1 MTVRGRPRL
10 FAALLIAGLTVALFL
25 GGVLDNLAT
34 SGAPGLPGAIGL
46 IGIVT
51 FLIFPSMGLLL
62 VRHQSSNAIGW
73 LLLGIGLSVFLIFNS
88 GHFAAAAAAHYRGP
102 LPITQ
107 VFLVLA
113 ATVWLPFILMLLLF
127 LPMLFPDGRL
137 LSRRWLIPII
147 SGLVFA
153 LLALLGNLFVP
164 TNGTVDSPGLANPLG
179 NSSLARML
187 EPLINL
193 AVPFGLVALIGSVSS
208 VVARY
213 RRGDGLQRHQLRWF
227 LFALVLAAIP
237 FLLHNNNNSVL
248 ANVLLVLFVPLL
260 PISIAI
266 AVLRYRLYDIDVVI
280 NRALVY
286 GVLAAFI
293 SSVYVAIVVGV
304 GRLVGSGNR
313 PNLALSIVATAVVA
327 VAFQPIRERVQRF
340 ANRLVYGKRATP
352 YQVMAGFAD
361 QMAGTLSADD
371 VLPQMAEA
379 AARGVG
385 AQAAR
390 VILVLPGGGRRSTV
404 WPPTASADRFER
416 TLPVSY
422 RGELVG
428 EIAVRESPGQP
439 ITPGEGRL
447 LADLAAQAGPVLHNV
462 RLTAELQGRLVD
474 ISAQAAELRASRQR
488 IVAAQETERRRLGD
502 EIRVGVQRELEA
514 TSEQLDEVERL
525 LVDDG
530 VAAAAQLEVLTIET
544 QRTLDGLRDL
554 ARGIF
559 PPLLADK
566 GIVAALQ
573 AHTRKAAVHAS
584 VESPAELGS
593 TRFDPGVETAVYFCC
608 TEALR
613 AAAGPATVHLRAGD
627 GVLTFAIE
635 GVAAL
640 DGQLEGLRDRV
651 EALGGTLAR
660 SASGIAGSVPVGAEV
675 GVL

>member
-1 MTVRGRPRL
+1 
-10 FAALLIAGLTVALFL
+10 
-25 GGVLDNLAT
+25 
-34 SGAPGLPGAIGL
+34 
-46 IGIVT
+46 
-51 FLIFPSMGLLL
+51 
-62 VRHQSSNAIGW
+62 
-73 LLLGIGLSVFLIFNS
+73 
-88 GHFAAAAAAHYRGP
+88 
-102 LPITQ
+102 
-107 VFLVLA
+107 
-113 ATVWLPFILMLLLF
+113 
-127 LPMLFPDGRL
+127 
-137 LSRRWLIPII
+137 
-147 SGLVFA
+147 
-153 LLALLGNLFVP
+153 LALLGNVFIP
-164 TNGTVDSPGLANPLG
+164 SNGTVDNPGSVNPLANP
-179 NSSLARML
+179 SLARTFQ
-187 EPLINL
+187 PLINL
-193 AVPFGLVALIGSVSS
+193 SVPFGLLALIGSVSS

-227 LFALVLAAIP
+227 LFALVLAVIP
-237 FLLHNNNNSVL
+237 FMLNNNSVL

-286 GVLAAFI
+286 GALAAFI
-293 SSVYVAIVVGV
+293 TAVYVAIVVGI

-327 VAFQPIRERVQRF
+327 VAFQPVRERVQRF

-361 QMAGTLSADD
+361 RMAGTLSADD

-390 VILVLPGGGRRSTV
+390 VTLILPGGATRSTV
-404 WPPTASADRFER
+404 WPPTASADQFER

-422 RGELVG
+422 RDELVG

-447 LADLAAQAGPVLHNV
+447 LADLAAQAGLVLHNV
-462 RLTAELQGRLVD
+462 RLTAELQARLAD

-488 IVAAQETERRRLGD
+488 IVTAQETERRRLGV
-502 EIRVGVQRELEA
+502 EIRAGVQRELEA
-514 TSEQLDEVERL
+514 TSGQLDEVERL
-525 LVDDG
+525 LGDDG
-530 VAAAAQLEVLTIET
+530 AAAAARLDALTTET
-544 QRTLDGLRDL
+544 QRTLDGLREL

-559 PPLLADK
+559 PQLLADR

-573 AHTRKAAVHAS
+573 AHARKAAVHAS
-584 VESPAELGS
+584 IESPAELAG
-593 TRFDPGVETAVYFCC
+593 TRFDPGVEAAVYFCC

-613 AAAGPATVHLRAGD
+613 AADGPATVHLMAAA
-627 GVLTFAIE
+627 GVLTFAID

-640 DGQLEGLRDRV
+640 DGRLEGLRDRV

-660 SASGIAGSVPVGAEV
+660 SAAGIAGSIPVRAEV
-675 GVL
+675 GVS